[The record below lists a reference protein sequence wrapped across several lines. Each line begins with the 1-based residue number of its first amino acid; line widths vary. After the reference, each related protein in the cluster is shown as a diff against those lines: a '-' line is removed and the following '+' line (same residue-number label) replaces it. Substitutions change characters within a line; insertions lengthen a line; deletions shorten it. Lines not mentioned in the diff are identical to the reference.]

1 MALASKLSGLQIH
14 SVPEIDR
21 VKKRLRHH
29 AGVNIHFLIVVPD
42 WPMAEMAQVSGLE
55 AEPDST
61 PEEVRRIITSEVERW
76 TPVIK
81 SIGLQLE

>member
-29 AGVNIHFLIVVPD
+29 AGVFLIVVPD